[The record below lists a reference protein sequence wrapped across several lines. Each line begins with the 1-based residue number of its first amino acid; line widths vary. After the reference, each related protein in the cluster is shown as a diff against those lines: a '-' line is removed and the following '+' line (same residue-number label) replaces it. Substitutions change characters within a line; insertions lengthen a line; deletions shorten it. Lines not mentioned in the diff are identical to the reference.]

1 MDTNSSLFEL
11 LAYMT
16 GPKFLAFYL
25 VSILFVMV
33 LLPLMRFFID
43 GSRGLAPMT
52 ITGKF
57 DPYEVAY
64 LRDGEK
70 EVLATAALKLY
81 TSGLLLQNALRK
93 RRLCI
98 NEEKY
103 VKHQKYSKEKTNP
116 IEEQV
121 LRFFEEKGSDGETLK
136 ALTQSA
142 AMRQKLAPQFT
153 AFLEKAQKQKLFL
166 PDAMHTSYR
175 TVYRVAFV
183 LLGGVGLLKFSWG
196 LMNGYPI
203 GYLFLLMVALATF
216 YFMYPKPSRL
226 SHRGKKYLKELSR
239 VYESAKYDFRDK
251 MGKGGR
257 SAQSD
262 YAADMLAIYGIAAV
276 HGISDFEPLGGSLK
290 HGSGSSFSNGG
301 CGSCGSS
308 CSSGGGSSC
317 GGGSCGGG
325 CGGCGGCG

>member
-11 LAYMT
+11 LAYMA
-16 GPKFLAFYL
+16 GPKFLLFYL
-25 VSILFVMV
+25 VSILLVMV

-52 ITGKF
+52 VTGKF
-57 DPYEVAY
+57 APYEVAY
-64 LRDGEK
+64 LREGKK

-81 TSGLLLQNALRK
+81 TSGLLQQNPLRK

-103 VKHQKYSKEKTNP
+103 KNQQKYSKEKANP

-121 LRFFEEKGSDGETLK
+121 LRFFEEKGSNGETLK
-136 ALTQSA
+136 RLTQNVGIQ
-142 AMRQKLAPQFT
+142 QKLEPQFN

-166 PDAMHTSYR
+166 THAMHTSYR
-175 TVYRVAFV
+175 TVYRVAF
-183 LLGGVGLLKFSWG
+183 LMLGGMGLFKFSWG
-196 LMNGYPI
+196 LIHGYSI

-226 SHRGKKYLKELSR
+226 TRRGRKYIKELSR
-239 VYESAKYDFRDK
+239 IYESAKYDFRDK
-251 MGKGGR
+251 MGKGQR
-257 SAQSD
+257 STQSD

-276 HGISDFEPLGGSLK
+276 HGISDFEPLGGSLRQ
-290 HGSGSSFSNGG
+290 GSGSSFSNEG

-308 CSSGGGSSC
+308 GGGSC

>member
-1 MDTNSSLFEL
+1 MDTSSSLFEL
-11 LAYMT
+11 LAYMA
-16 GPKFLAFYL
+16 GPKFLVFYL
-25 VSILFVMV
+25 VSILFVMM

-52 ITGKF
+52 IAGKF
-57 DPYEVAY
+57 DPYEVAF
-64 LRDGEK
+64 LRGGEK
-70 EVLATAALKLY
+70 EVLTTAALKLY
-81 TSGLLLQNALRK
+81 TSSLLRQNPLRK

-98 NEEKY
+98 NEERY
-103 VKHQKYSKEKTNP
+103 EKHKKFSKEKPNS
-116 IEEQV
+116 IEEEV
-121 LRFFEEKGSDGETLK
+121 LRFFETKGSDGDTLK
-136 ALTQSA
+136 TFTRSTALKH
-142 AMRQKLAPQFT
+142 KLAPQFA
-153 AFLEKAQKQKLFL
+153 AFVEKAQKEKLFL

-175 TVYRVAFV
+175 TVYRAAFL
-183 LLGGVGLLKFSWG
+183 LLGGIGLLKFSWG

-226 SHRGKKYLKELSR
+226 SHRGKKYLKELSS
-239 VYESAKYDFRDK
+239 VYESAKYDFSQK
-251 MGKGGR
+251 MSKGGR
-257 SAQSD
+257 SSHSSF
-262 YAADMLAIYGIAAV
+262 AADMLAIYGISLV
-276 HGISDFEPLGGSLK
+276 SGISDFEPLGGSLK
-290 HGSGSSFSNGG
+290 HGSGSGFSNEG